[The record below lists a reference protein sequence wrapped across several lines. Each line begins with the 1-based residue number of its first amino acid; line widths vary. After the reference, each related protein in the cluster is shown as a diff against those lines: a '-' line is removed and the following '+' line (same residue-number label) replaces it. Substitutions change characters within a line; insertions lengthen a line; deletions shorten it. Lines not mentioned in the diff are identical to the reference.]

1 MTDKQRIKQII
12 EVIIEADDK
21 DRFEQLAFLF
31 RLYDECREDEEE

>member
-12 EVIIEADDK
+12 EVIIDADDK
-21 DRFEQLAFLF
+21 DHFEQLELLF